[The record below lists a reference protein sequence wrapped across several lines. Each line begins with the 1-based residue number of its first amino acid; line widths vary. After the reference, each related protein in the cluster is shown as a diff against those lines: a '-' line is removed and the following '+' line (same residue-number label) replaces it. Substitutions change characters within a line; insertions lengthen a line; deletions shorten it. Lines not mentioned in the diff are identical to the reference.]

1 MTAGLPH
8 TASVHIAADPERV
21 FDYFT
26 KPAAILRWMGDYA
39 VLDPHPGGQF
49 TLDINGVPVRGRYL
63 AVDRPHR
70 LVLSWG
76 HAGSDRL
83 PPGASTVEITFAPD
97 DGGTIVT
104 VVHAGLPA
112 ADAEQHRL
120 GWAHFLDRLLIAAG
134 GGDPGP
140 DPWAAAPPAEHDGL
154 CGHQQPLQR
163 PASARLADR
172 TRPLGYRGVPP
183 PRPSGDHPSA
193 ASPDPS
199 HAAGVR

>member
-1 MTAGLPH
+1 MTAGPPH

-97 DGGTIVT
+97 DGGTTVT
-104 VVHAGLPA
+104 VVHSGLPA
-112 ADAEQHRL
+112 ADAEQHCL

-140 DPWAAAPPAEHDGL
+140 RPWAQAPPA
-154 CGHQQPLQR
+154 PL
-163 PASARLADR
+163 
-172 TRPLGYRGVPP
+172 TG
-183 PRPSGDHPSA
+183 
-193 ASPDPS
+193 
-199 HAAGVR
+199 